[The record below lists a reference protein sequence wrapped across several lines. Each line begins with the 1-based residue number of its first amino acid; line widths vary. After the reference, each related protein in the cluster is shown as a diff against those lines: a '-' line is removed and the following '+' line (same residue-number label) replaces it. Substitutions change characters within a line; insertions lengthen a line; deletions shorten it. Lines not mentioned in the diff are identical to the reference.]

1 GAPGPWRVGGADTAP
16 NRVSGV
22 VAGQAR
28 PNSGYPASPGYVADP
43 AVAEQGGR
51 GGESAGPIVAAVLRS
66 GA

>member
-1 GAPGPWRVGGADTAP
+1 SWFTAY
-16 NRVSGV
+16 RGDLA
-22 VAGQAR
+22 VA
-28 PNSGYPASPGYVADP
+28 